1 MTISDSRRL
10 LLRHGAGERPRS
22 TLARGSGSDSAYTHR
37 HLLDNSRSVLKLGQ
51 DFGTMVA
58 SEAANGK
65 SRMNDTKKKVS
76 YTGALAHKHNSSSI
90 LVHWA

>member
-1 MTISDSRRL
+1 MTISDSRQL

-65 SRMNDTKKKVS
+65 SRLIESEHGTPSLGVVS
-76 YTGALAHKHNSSSI
+76 SC
-90 LVHWA
+90 V